1 MYKQCKLKQNT
12 TIQTAWIPLKGA
24 VLGYTVELKDG
35 TGLWN
40 VIEVYPQILRE
51 DDLKQQQR
59 LNRNSFSSI

>member
-12 TIQTAWIPLKGA
+12 EIQTAWIPIKGA
-24 VLGYTVELKDG
+24 VLGYMVELKDG

-40 VIEVYPQILRE
+40 VIEVYPQTLTEEVLRE
-51 DDLKQQQR
+51 QQR